1 MHTFLFYAQSLG
13 FSKPG
18 LWYIPKFF
26 KESQANKYTFVWKK
40 IANRNCEHLMKKIH
54 VLLRQID
61 YVMRNGQTKPGYN
74 LQSWSTAPK
83 DA

>member
-1 MHTFLFYAQSLG
+1 MHKASAFPNRGFDISQSFLN
-13 FSKPG
+13 
-18 LWYIPKFF
+18 I
-26 KESQANKYTFVWKK
+26 ESQANKYTFVWKK

-74 LQSWSTAPK
+74 LQS
-83 DA
+83 